1 MSDIDYDE
9 LDRAV
14 NSLANQPINGSS
26 QLATSSQTS
35 QTTASSSPDNISSAP
50 QAKPDTQAVASRRSS
65 GRFMDVVHPSSDMR
79 PVTVPPRT
87 TSREASSL
95 QSPERAQVQPDVPA
109 KDLQT
114 SSLAEPTIPVVV
126 DSPFLPDTKVEKR
139 PLGAFTDV
147 EAQKPT
153 SPDFSIKPVAELD
166 RPIESDTPLPREL
179 QDDLLTVETNEEA
192 PTSQTVESEK
202 TTASQPNSAPIA
214 PASIL
219 QQYVEKADKVEP
231 PTTSI
236 FDVGNYQ
243 KTVGSKKKK
252 KSGWLVVLWILLLI
266 IAGAGAGAAVYFYVL
281 PLL

>member
-14 NSLANQPINGSS
+14 NSLANQP
-26 QLATSSQTS
+26 A
-35 QTTASSSPDNISSAP
+35 ASTPAP
-50 QAKPDTQAVASRRSS
+50 QATAPNSPDSTSGAPQVKPDTQPVASRRSS

-79 PVTVPPRT
+79 PVTVPPRAS
-87 TSREASSL
+87 SREASPL
-95 QSPERAQVQPDVPA
+95 QPPGRAQIQPDVPA

-114 SSLAEPTIPVVV
+114 SSPAESTMPVAV

-147 EAQKPT
+147 EAQEPT
-153 SPDFSIKPVAELD
+153 SPDFSIKPVAEPD

-192 PTSQTVESEK
+192 PTSQAVESEK
-202 TTASQPNSAPIA
+202 AAASQPNSAPIA

-219 QQYVEKADKVEP
+219 QQYVEKTDKVEP

-236 FDVGNYQ
+236 FDVGSYQ

-252 KSGWLVVLWILLLI
+252 KSGWLVVLWIVLLVI
-266 IAGAGAGAAVYFYVL
+266 VGAGAGAAVYFYVL

>member
-26 QLATSSQTS
+26 QLATSSPTP

-79 PVTVPPRT
+79 PVTVPPRAS
-87 TSREASSL
+87 SREASPL
-95 QSPERAQVQPDVPA
+95 QPPERAQIQPDVPA

-114 SSLAEPTIPVVV
+114 SSPAEPTMPVAV

-147 EAQKPT
+147 EAQEPT
-153 SPDFSIKPVAELD
+153 SPDFSIKPVAEPD

-192 PTSQTVESEK
+192 PTSQAVESEK
-202 TTASQPNSAPIA
+202 AAASQPNSAPIA

-219 QQYVEKADKVEP
+219 QQYVEKTDKVEP

-236 FDVGNYQ
+236 FDVGSYQ

-252 KSGWLVVLWILLLI
+252 KSGWLVVLWIVLLVI
-266 IAGAGAGAAVYFYVL
+266 VGAGAGAAVYFYVL